1 MPKPALK
8 VDGQWHTGAQK
19 KADAFVDAFAKKN
32 VMDPLEEN
40 NYSRL
45 NFQMEESEFER
56 PTEENVSEVL
66 QALDESSAT
75 GPDLVPTRILKQ
87 CYAALSLPILM
98 LICSILDWGKWP
110 QLWKNHWICPL
121 YKKKAQSDPNNYRGV
136 HLTGQISK
144 VAERVLAHRFVP
156 DLVQRGAFGINQFA
170 YMAERGARD
179 ALAFL
184 TLSWIDGW
192 RRGFKFAVYC
202 SDVSGAFDKVNAEIL
217 FCKLTAYEDVGATL
231 HAVLCSQRNYFK
243 KKIYL
248 SCT

>member
-87 CYAALSLPILM
+87 CYAALSLLILM

-110 QLWKNHWICPL
+110 QLWKKPL
-121 YKKKAQSDPNNYRGV
+121 DLPTIQKESPIGPQQLPRCASDW
-136 HLTGQISK
+136 
-144 VAERVLAHRFVP
+144 P
-156 DLVQRGAFGINQFA
+156 DQQGG
-170 YMAERGARD
+170 
-179 ALAFL
+179 
-184 TLSWIDGW
+184 
-192 RRGFKFAVYC
+192 
-202 SDVSGAFDKVNAEIL
+202 
-217 FCKLTAYEDVGATL
+217 
-231 HAVLCSQRNYFK
+231 
-243 KKIYL
+243 
-248 SCT
+248 